1 MGEEYL
7 EFSTEH
13 LIECKNNYAKIYVD
27 SWVNLSLTK
36 GQIPGPQGK
45 AKEEILNGLVK
56 IYDS

>member
-1 MGEEYL
+1 LGEEYL

-13 LIECKNNYAKIYVD
+13 LIECK
-27 SWVNLSLTK
+27 TK